1 MTDTIPTSITTRSWG
16 RICLF
21 GEHQDYLTLPVIAAA
36 VDLSITIT
44 GIPRADGLIT
54 LDLPDIGEEHA
65 YQLGAEL
72 PYTHDRDYLPATLN
86 ILRRE
91 GVVPTHGWE
100 CTVVGTIPVNAGTSS
115 SSALVVAWVKFLLA
129 AAGATRSPAEVAILA
144 NRAEVLEFGEPGGLM
159 DHYLSA
165 LGSVYFLDFSTRP
178 AKVEHLRAPLS
189 GFVLGNSLEPKAT
202 TGVLRAAKEQAE
214 AAFAWV
220 HAQAPQL
227 DCRTSPRDAFR
238 ELLPAMPAELRRK
251 LEANL
256 INRDLCRQGR
266 AMLLDGPVDPE
277 ELGRLLLEHHRQ
289 LSEGIGVSTPK
300 LDRMVQAAVD
310 AGAYGGKLNGSG
322 GGGCMYA
329 YAPGREREVAAA
341 LEAAGGRA
349 YLLAIPPGPG

>member
-1 MTDTIPTSITTRSWG
+1 MTHLPLTVRSWG

-21 GEHQDYLTLPVIAAA
+21 GEHQDYLQLPVIAAA

-44 GIPRADGLIT
+44 GTPRQDDLLT
-54 LDLPDIGEEHA
+54 LNLPDIGQYHEFA
-65 YQLGAEL
+65 LAGEL
-72 PYTHDRDYLPATLN
+72 PYAHNRDYLPATLN
-86 ILRRE
+86 VLRRE
-91 GVVPTHGWE
+91 GILPAHGWD
-100 CTVVGTIPVNAGTSS
+100 CTVIGTIPVNAGTSS

-129 AAGATRSPAEVAILA
+129 AAGAVRSPEAIAVLA

-165 LGSVYFLDFSTRP
+165 LGGVYALDFSMQP
-178 AKVEHLRAPLS
+178 AQVERLHAPLS

-202 TGVLRAAKEQAE
+202 TGVLRAAREQAE

-220 HAQAPQL
+220 QARAPEL
-227 DCRTSPRDAFR
+227 DCRTSPRAAFR
-238 ELLPAMPAELRRK
+238 EVLSHMPAELGRK

-266 AMLLDGPVDPE
+266 AMLLDGPVDPR
-277 ELGRLLLEHHRQ
+277 ELGRMLLEHHRQ

-300 LDRMVQAAVD
+300 LDRMVQAAVQ

-322 GGGCMYA
+322 GGGCMFA
-329 YAPGREREVAAA
+329 YAPGHEAEVAGA
-341 LEAAGGRA
+341 LEEAGGKA
-349 YLLAIPPGPG
+349 YLLTIPPEPG